1 MENII
6 YERKRRIKKLN
17 DEFNEILSLFKK
29 INNMG
34 YVKNVKNGFEGS
46 GYTFEKLIGK
56 EEDHESKPDYKN
68 IEIKTTRLK
77 RKKEITLINITPD
90 ISNKDNEFPME
101 EILKKIGYPD
111 KSNKKYKKINSFI
124 FGDKWNYIGLY
135 TYKRI
140 KLDVNYEDKKIYIN
154 AFEYNNE
161 EIKIGASWSFN
172 FIKKRVEKKLKN
184 LALINVDTKRI
195 NGEEYSY
202 YKNIELYKIISTD
215 LFIDLI
221 KEGIIIVELRAN
233 IIKEGVYKGK
243 IKSRGAN
250 FIIDYKNIEKLYNK
264 IY

>member
-90 ISNKDNEFPME
+90 ISKPLFP
-101 EILKKIGYPD
+101 
-111 KSNKKYKKINSFI
+111 KYLIHSLPFQ
-124 FGDKWNYIGLY
+124 
-135 TYKRI
+135 T
-140 KLDVNYEDKKIYIN
+140 
-154 AFEYNNE
+154 
-161 EIKIGASWSFN
+161 SWL
-172 FIKKRVEKKLKN
+172 V
-184 LALINVDTKRI
+184 
-195 NGEEYSY
+195 
-202 YKNIELYKIISTD
+202 
-215 LFIDLI
+215 
-221 KEGIIIVELRAN
+221 
-233 IIKEGVYKGK
+233 
-243 IKSRGAN
+243 
-250 FIIDYKNIEKLYNK
+250 
-264 IY
+264 